1 MNCAAPA
8 SARPELAELFR
19 SGDLHT
25 RRLGVAV
32 IIALATHT
40 LGGLYANSRPA
51 PAALRP
57 PPVEVELSMHPP
69 PAPPEP
75 PPQVEPELK
84 PVATPAAAVKLSRA
98 PAPPPAAKA
107 GAALTATETPAEPE
121 STEPFDFTSDPRSA
135 VYGGGVVA
143 VGGTAAFGEKG
154 AQAGG
159 RGVAPVAPG
168 PIGDALTA
176 AGDLS
181 ERPRLQDSDP
191 CRGYFPKA
199 ALSDVASATVR
210 VVIAKGG
217 NVTRADVVSE
227 APKAQGFGAAAR
239 TCLLAQR
246 FSPALDRDGRRV
258 ATGLNVNV
266 KFKR

>member
-1 MNCAAPA
+1 MTCATPA
-8 SARPELAELFR
+8 GSRYPLAEAFR
-19 SGDLHT
+19 NGDLHT
-25 RRLGVAV
+25 HRLGVAV
-32 IIALATHT
+32 IIALATHA

-51 PAALRP
+51 PASARP
-57 PPVEVELSMHPP
+57 PPVEVELAVRPPP
-69 PAPPEP
+69 PAPEP
-75 PPQVEPELK
+75 
-84 PVATPAAAVKLSRA
+84 PAAAPEPKAVAAPTPTVKLSRA
-98 PAPPPAAKA
+98 PAPPAAAKA
-107 GAALTATETPAEPE
+107 GAVLTATETAAELE

-154 AQAGG
+154 AQLGG
-159 RGVAPVAPG
+159 RGLAPLARG
-168 PIGDALTA
+168 PIGDALTP

-181 ERPRLQDSDP
+181 ERPRLRDSDP
-191 CRGYFPKA
+191 CHGYFPKA
-199 ALSDVASATVR
+199 ALSDAATATVR

-227 APKAQGFGAAAR
+227 SPRAQGFGSAAR

-246 FSPALDRDGRRV
+246 FSPALDRDGRSV
-258 ATGLNVNV
+258 ATAVNVNV